1 MNYNI
6 AYINYGCHA
15 SSSYYPLHKHNCY
28 ELVYYIKGAGSTKI
42 DSLTHS
48 FVPGSFSVIL
58 PSATHD
64 QTTIEDT
71 KILYIGF
78 TYNSSSIELK
88 NGVFFDNATKNILK
102 YLEKI
107 KVELI
112 NKDYFYKKKIE
123 LVLNE
128 LLIEIKRVENSNN
141 HKLDKM
147 NSIINFID
155 ENYNQKINMEVLSQI
170 SGYSYHRFRHIF
182 KDKTGLSPI
191 NYIIEKK
198 IEHSKN
204 LILNTDLSMASI
216 AQECGFSNSSQFT
229 TLFKKNTGSNPINF
243 RKIKSM

>member
-6 AYINYGCHA
+6 AYINYGCHYA
-15 SSSYYPLHKHNCY
+15 SSYYPLHKHNCY
-28 ELVYYIKGAGSTKI
+28 EIVYYIKGDGTTKI

-48 FVPGSFSVIL
+48 FVPGSFAVIL

-64 QTTIEDT
+64 QTNINAI
-71 KILYIGF
+71 KQLYIGF
-78 TYNSSSIELK
+78 TYDSPSIELK
-88 NGVFFDNATKNILK
+88 NGVFYDNATKNVLK
-102 YLEKI
+102 FLEKI
-107 KVELI
+107 KNELI
-112 NKDYFYKKKIE
+112 NKDAFYVKKIE

-141 HKLDKM
+141 HKLDKI

-155 ENYNQKINMEVLSQI
+155 ENYNQKINMAVLSQI

-198 IEHSKN
+198 IEHSKK

-229 TLFKKNTGSNPINF
+229 TLFNKNTGLNPIKF
-243 RKIKSM
+243 RKLYS